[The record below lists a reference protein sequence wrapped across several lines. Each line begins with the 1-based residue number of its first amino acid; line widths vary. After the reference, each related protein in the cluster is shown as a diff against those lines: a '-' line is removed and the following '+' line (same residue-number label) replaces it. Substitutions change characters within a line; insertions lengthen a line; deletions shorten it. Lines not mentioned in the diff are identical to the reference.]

1 MLQGSGQIRFS
12 DIINEFGRA
21 DASSPVSPGG
31 GVSLGRYRVSE
42 TYGEMSN
49 LPLDTGIPQGNSQIA
64 FSNFHGKQLNTVV
77 NYYHGGTE
85 TRVRTRNRYN
95 NGPGN
100 GRVNVIGGFR
110 SKPNDPRGTRVII
123 HVNHKIGST
132 YDGSAGLKCA
142 MVINRGWG
150 TGTNLDVW
158 VGTQGRIIGAG
169 GAGGKGKSRNYTG
182 SGDGKR
188 GSSGLGVAAA
198 IDLWNYGIIAGG
210 GGGGAGGNRDYQRKD
225 KRNRFRCGWWCEG
238 RNRRRRRARA
248 GGGGGGGGQGSH
260 VHNPA
265 TDGHHGPSTGGGG
278 QRGNRGTFDN
288 RGTGGSGGS
297 DGGGRARAGDGG
309 DGGYLGQDGQG
320 ASGGQGG
327 HAGRSI
333 IIEGPGHGAQRGHIT
348 YQHQGDLRG
357 PVQDHHLGD
366 GDRNDS

>member
-42 TYGEMSN
+42 TYGEMTN
-49 LPLDTGIPQGNSQIA
+49 LPLDTGIPQGNSQIS

-158 VGTQGRIIGAG
+158 VGTQGKIYGAG
-169 GAGGKGKSRNYTG
+169 GNGGTGKSRNYTG

-210 GGGGAGGNRDYQRKD
+210 GGGGAGGNREYVRKD
-225 KRNRFRCGWWCEG
+225 TRGRFRCGWWCEG

-278 QRGNRGTFDN
+278 QRGNRGTFDS
-288 RGTGGSGGS
+288 RGTGGSGG
-297 DGGGRARAGDGG
+297 DDRGRARGGDGG
-309 DGGYLGQDGQG
+309 NGGYLGQDGQG

-348 YQHQGDLRG
+348 YRHQGDLRG